1 MQITINKLSDTKLEL
16 TVVADQALLDDVK
29 KGVLEVFQKTAK
41 IAGFRE
47 GKAPLAMVEKS
58 VDQSQLQTEFLEQ
71 AVNRMFAQA
80 VTEKNLRPAEQP
92 EINISKFVPF
102 TTLEFVATFEA
113 VGEVKLPDYK
123 NFKLVKKPATISAK
137 DIDEVIENLR
147 TRGAERIEVDRAAK
161 DGDEVVLDFAGRDAE
176 TDAPIAG
183 ADAKDYPLVLGSK
196 SFIPGFEEE
205 LIGLKP
211 NDDKEF
217 TITFPADYGSVSLQ
231 SKKVIF
237 KVTIK
242 KVHEVKLPKVDD
254 EFAAKIGPF
263 KTVAELKAD
272 VKKQLTTERQG
283 QADRD
288 YENDL
293 IQKLAEKTKVA
304 LPKSMVD
311 EEIDRLDQEEKQN
324 LAYQG
329 QTWQEHLKAE
339 GLSEEQHHEQKRP
352 AAENRVKAGLML
364 SEIAEQ
370 EKLDVT
376 REELDLRM
384 QMLKAQYPD
393 QQMQAELAKPT
404 AKREIASR
412 ILTEKTIAQLAT
424 YASK

>member
-272 VKKQLTTERQG
+272 VKKQLATERQG